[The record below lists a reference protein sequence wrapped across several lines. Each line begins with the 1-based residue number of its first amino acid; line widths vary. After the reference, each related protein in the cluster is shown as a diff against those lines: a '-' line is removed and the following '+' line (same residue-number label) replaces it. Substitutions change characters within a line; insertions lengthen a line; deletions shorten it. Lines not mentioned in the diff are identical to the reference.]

1 MKILIEMPDQ
11 EVYEIGRKVVQ
22 EKIQEYLEIL
32 KLEKVLDEIS
42 KEIKDAFSEENYWE
56 KVEKIREEAWQEY
69 KKGFDLKW
77 RL

>member
-1 MKILIEMPDQ
+1 MPDQ

-69 KKGFDLKW
+69 KKGFDLK
-77 RL
+77 